1 MFGFSV
7 FLGDHFQEEKKQYI
21 KMMHQAG
28 FKKVFTSLHIP
39 EEDSQTVFANLQV
52 LGALT
57 QQLQMELMADI
68 SIDGLRRFEID
79 LKNPRALRQLVEMG
93 VTGIRMDY
101 GVDSQTMAHVSQ
113 VMTVGLNASTL
124 TDEIVTDLT
133 RYHADFTNME
143 LWHNYYPRPE
153 TGLSRQYVQAI
164 NQKWRSLGLKTVAFV
179 PGNHHLRGPLHQG
192 LPTLEEH
199 REIHPLAAAID
210 LSTCDCDDI
219 CIGDEGLTVAVQEQ
233 FRSYL
238 QERKIQLHVSVIEE
252 EHATLFIGT
261 HTNRID
267 DARDVIRSQE
277 ARFKE
282 IPTIT
287 PNKTEERLKGSVTLD
302 NQKYL
307 RYMGELQIT
316 KTDLLADEKV
326 NVVAKVLTEDLP
338 LVDCIFPGD
347 VFELKVGI

>member
-1 MFGFSV
+1 
-7 FLGDHFQEEKKQYI
+7 
-21 KMMHQAG
+21 MHQAG
-28 FKKVFTSLHIP
+28 FRKVFTSLHIP
-39 EEDSQTVFANLQV
+39 EEDSQTVLANLKV

-79 LKNPRALRQLVEMG
+79 LRNPIDLQQLIDFG

-101 GVDSQTMAHVSQ
+101 GVDSQTIADVSH

-124 TDEIVTDLT
+124 TDDIVAELT

-153 TGLSRQYVQAI
+153 TGLSRNYVQTI

-199 REIHPLAAAID
+199 RKTHPLAAAID
-210 LSTCDCDDI
+210 LTTCSCDDI
-219 CIGDEGLTVAVQEQ
+219 CIGDEGLTAAVQEQ
-233 FRSYL
+233 FRNYV
-238 QERKIQLHVSVIEE
+238 QKRKIQLHVSVIDTK
-252 EHATLFIGT
+252 HADLFIGT

-282 IPTIT
+282 IPTIA
-287 PNKTEERLKGSVTLD
+287 PNRTKERLKGSVTLD

-307 RYMGELQIT
+307 RYMGELQVT
-316 KTDLLADEKV
+316 KTDLPVDEKV
-326 NVVAKVLTEDLP
+326 NVVANVSAVDLP

-347 VFELKVGI
+347 VFELKVGV